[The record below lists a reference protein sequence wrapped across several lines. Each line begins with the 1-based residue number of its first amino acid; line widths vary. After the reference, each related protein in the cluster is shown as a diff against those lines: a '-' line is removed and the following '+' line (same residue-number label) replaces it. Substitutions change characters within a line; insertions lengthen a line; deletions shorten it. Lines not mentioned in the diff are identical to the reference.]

1 MVFGEAPDEALEAG
15 MKMLMECATPATL
28 LGEAEALR
36 HTLRVKWHFRVGEV
50 LNREWCPELTYE
62 EATKQDTDL
71 DKKLRSTIK
80 VTRPQSTT
88 HRPATSLRHPSCVC
102 LGPMGWRRERC
113 ARALDGG
120 GTRGGSDQRAGD
132 LRGAHLL
139 CDGEQGG
146 MTCLPWL
153 SINMA

>member
-1 MVFGEAPDEALEAG
+1 

-62 EATKQDTDL
+62 EATKQDTEL

-80 VTRPQSTT
+80 VGASVHASCLQPYPTT
-88 HRPATSLRHPSCVC
+88 DASRQPARSEWGVASDVC
-102 LGPMGWRRERC
+102 ACASRR
-113 ARALDGG
+113 
-120 GTRGGSDQRAGD
+120 S
-132 LRGAHLL
+132 
-139 CDGEQGG
+139 GEV
-146 MTCLPWL
+146 
-153 SINMA
+153 A